1 MVFLQISNWLAAILR
16 GTIFSGVIFS
26 GLLGVVFAST
36 LNLALAATPETWN
49 QWRGPSRDGIDSGPP
64 WPEVLSEQGLS
75 LKWRVELPP
84 SYSGPLVSSTLVF
97 VTGTENKSREVV
109 YALDRATGK
118 ERWKKEWDGAMTVPF
133 FAAANGSWIRS
144 TPACDG
150 ESLYVAGM
158 RDVLVCLAAETG
170 DEKWRLDFPRQ
181 FKTALPSFGFVC
193 SPLVDGNDLYVQAGA
208 SVVKLNKTD
217 GKVLWRSLKEEGG
230 MMGSAFSSPV
240 IASLAGK
247 RQLVVQTRQE
257 LAGLDLETGDILWQ
271 QKVPAFRGMNILTP
285 ALYGDSLFTSSYQN
299 KSWLFKVESV
309 AGAYRVS
316 EAWNNNAQGY
326 MSTPV
331 IIADHAYLHLQ
342 NQRFTCIDLRDGT
355 RKWTSKPFGKY
366 SSLIAQGD
374 RILALDQSGRLL
386 QFKADPNEFQLLGE
400 VTVSEQDTWAHLAI
414 CDNELFVREL
424 NGLKV
429 FLWSDS
435 SLPQNEKK

>member
-1 MVFLQISNWLAAILR
+1 
-16 GTIFSGVIFS
+16 
-26 GLLGVVFAST
+26 
-36 LNLALAATPETWN
+36 
-49 QWRGPSRDGIDSGPP
+49 
-64 WPEVLSEQGLS
+64 
-75 LKWRVELPP
+75 
-84 SYSGPLVSSTLVF
+84 
-97 VTGTENKSREVV
+97 
-109 YALDRATGK
+109 
-118 ERWKKEWDGAMTVPF
+118 
-133 FAAANGSWIRS
+133 
-144 TPACDG
+144 
-150 ESLYVAGM
+150 
-158 RDVLVCLAAETG
+158 
-170 DEKWRLDFPRQ
+170 
-181 FKTALPSFGFVC
+181 
-193 SPLVDGNDLYVQAGA
+193 
-208 SVVKLNKTD
+208 
-217 GKVLWRSLKEEGG
+217 
-230 MMGSAFSSPV
+230 MGSAFSSPI

-257 LAGLDLETGDILWQ
+257 LAGLDLDSGDILWQ

-299 KSWLFKVESV
+299 KSWLFRVESA
-309 AGAYRVS
+309 AGSYRVS

-386 QFKADPNEFQLLGE
+386 QIKADPNEFQLLGE
-400 VTVSEQDTWAHLAI
+400 VLVSEQDTWAHLAI

-435 SLPQNEKK
+435 WLPQNEKK